1 MIHSYRL
8 SQLLIPVSSKEI
20 LEERILKLT
29 LSSPYISHKA
39 KPGNFVHVR
48 VSSTD
53 NPLLRRA
60 FSIHSVNQAKNSFD
74 ILFRVVGKGT
84 EILSQVNPG
93 ETLDIL
99 GPIGNSFTLPPK
111 SKEAMLVAGG
121 MGIAPLWFLF
131 TRLVEKGFDPRR
143 ITFLFGAKNKREL
156 LYIEK
161 FRKSKV
167 KLVVTTDD
175 GSMGSKGLVTDAFLK
190 ELSGR
195 GRDFNNL
202 FIYSCG
208 PEMMLAKISDITKE
222 YNLSCQI
229 SLEIGMACG
238 VGACWGCVVKL
249 ADGAYRRVCA
259 DGPVFDARTINFQK

>member
-8 SQLLIPVSSKEI
+8 SQLLIPVSSKEM

-39 KPGNFVHVR
+39 KPGNFVHIR
-48 VSSTD
+48 VGSTG

-60 FSIHSVNQAKNSFD
+60 FSIHSTDISKGRFD

-84 EILSQVNPG
+84 ELLSQVNPG
-93 ETLDIL
+93 EVLDIL
-99 GPIGNSFTLPPK
+99 GPVGNSFSLPPK
-111 SKEAMLVAGG
+111 NKEVMLVAGG

-131 TRLVEKGFDPRR
+131 SRMLAKGFNPHRM
-143 ITFLFGAKNKREL
+143 TFLFGAKNKREL
-156 LYIEK
+156 INLEK

-175 GSMGSKGLVTDAFLK
+175 GSLGNKGLVTDAFLK

-208 PEMMLAKISDITKE
+208 PEIMLAKFSDMARD
-222 YNLSCQI
+222 YNLSCQV
-229 SLEIGMACG
+229 SLETNMACG
-238 VGACWGCVVKL
+238 VGACWGCAVKQM
-249 ADGAYRRVCA
+249 DGTYQRVCA
-259 DGPVFDARTINFQK
+259 DGPVFDARNINFQK